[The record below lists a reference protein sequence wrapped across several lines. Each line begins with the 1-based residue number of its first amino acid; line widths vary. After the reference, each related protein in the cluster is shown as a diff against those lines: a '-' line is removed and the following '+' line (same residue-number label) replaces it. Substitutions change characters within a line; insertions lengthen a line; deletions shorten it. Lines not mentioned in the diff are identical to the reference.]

1 MSDYRFLKDVV
12 SIKRLSL
19 KVERLD
25 MKISEAKDKRRQAR
39 LRKQKSDCLAE
50 IDRLQDRYFE

>member
-19 KVERLD
+19 KVERLE
-25 MKISEAKDKRRQAR
+25 MKISEATGQRRQAR
-39 LRKQKSDCLAE
+39 LQKEKSDCLAE
-50 IDRLQDRYFE
+50 IDRL